1 MAVEARREGIG
12 PRGDRTTSGFVASP
26 QPGSAVAFRRRGISR
41 RKWDAAGVSGGR
53 GRGRGCLGT
62 CGSHRGCPVRG
73 DSGPQHRARRLLQS
87 PAPGSARARPRVC
100 TGCRL
105 LPHTC
110 PIAFKGL
117 ALVALAVVTGQP
129 RKGVLR
135 PPALRARGR
144 SPGRSRV
151 PGHTRAAH
159 VAQCGHVLPP
169 GLGSSS
175 RLHLDPRLRAAL
187 LSTPGSSPEQGAQPS
202 AARCRLPNHER
213 VAPVARRPLAA
224 LPPHLSLHLLAP
236 CKPALRGQPNALPQ
250 EKRDRV
256 SDSWQARG

>member
-1 MAVEARREGIG
+1 MAGSWAAGRTAAEPSFHWRGDFTVAVEARREGIG

-73 DSGPQHRARRLLQS
+73 DSGPQRRARRLLQS

-105 LPHTC
+105 LPHTF

-117 ALVALAVVTGQP
+117 ALVALAVVTGQL

-135 PPALRARGR
+135 PPALRARGT
-144 SPGRSRV
+144 SPGRS
-151 PGHTRAAH
+151 
-159 VAQCGHVLPP
+159 
-169 GLGSSS
+169 SSARTHAS
-175 RLHLDPRLRAAL
+175 R
-187 LSTPGSSPEQGAQPS
+187 
-202 AARCRLPNHER
+202 
-213 VAPVARRPLAA
+213 ARRAVWTRP
-224 LPPHLSLHLLAP
+224 AP
-236 CKPALRGQPNALPQ
+236 RAW
-250 EKRDRV
+250 E
-256 SDSWQARG
+256 